1 MEDRAGKLIPPGAF
15 IPAAEHYNLMVS
27 LDSWVVKKTFEW
39 LSNNPAIKLLGKCSI
54 NLSGQSI
61 SDSHFL
67 DYLVNHKPG
76 QGAKTH

>member
-1 MEDRAGKLIPPGAF
+1 METFGRA
-15 IPAAEHYNLMVS
+15 
-27 LDSWVVKKTFEW
+27 LDNKW
-39 LSNNPAIKLLGKCSI
+39 LSNSPAIKLLGKCSI

-76 QGAKTH
+76 